1 MVHGMV
7 RLRAVMWEGASLS
20 AAQAWADSGGMCW
33 CAGPV
38 PGMSHL
44 VALADRTTSRPLRHN
59 LLRLLQVSTLLLT
72 FSGSFSVIF
81 SLFLSFLLL
90 WVSLISQSVCLSCA
104 GVSCVPGIFGRTV
117 WRRQLLCTGAASAHA
132 ASSRILEPSVLVMT
146 CWPCHWL
153 IFICCGHSVMLAQP
167 HELSPHH
174 DEVCM

>member
-90 WVSLISQSVCLSCA
+90 WVSLIFTVGLPLMCWSELCSWNIRPNRVAATAPVYGRGVCACRKLPNSRA
-104 GVSCVPGIFGRTV
+104 IR
-117 WRRQLLCTGAASAHA
+117 ASDD
-132 ASSRILEPSVLVMT
+132 
-146 CWPCHWL
+146 
-153 IFICCGHSVMLAQP
+153 MLALPLVDIHLLRAQCYVGAT
-167 HELSPHH
+167 S
-174 DEVCM
+174 